1 MQDDKFKKVRVAI
14 IGLGNRGNDIYAHY
28 QLVAPDEMQITAVA
42 DPIKEKRKAAQKL
55 YKVPL
60 ENCFSTGE
68 ELLDQPKLADV
79 VVIATQDKQHVKQAV
94 KAIEKGYHVLC
105 EKPISP
111 DIDECLLLQ
120 QKAHEHNKMVAVG
133 HVLRYTP
140 FYSKLKEIIDSGR
153 LGDIVT
159 IQAMENVTYWHQ
171 AHSYVRGNWR
181 NSKETS
187 PMIMAKS
194 CHDMDIFIWL
204 LGKKCRRISSYGS
217 LYLFKS
223 DMAPKGAARRC
234 LDGCKVKEKCPYDAE
249 KIYVTNKRTGIRD
262 VIQNNR
268 TGDDAWPVSVL
279 TPNDLTE
286 SAIYKALKEGPYG
299 RCVYYCDNNVVD
311 HQVVSM
317 EFEDHVTGDFTMT
330 AFTGKGGRTIHIC
343 GTMGDALGNLSENTI
358 TVREF
363 GKEPE
368 VINTAYGDMSG
379 HAGGDNRLIHD
390 FLQAVSKGNCQEHLK
405 TGIDVSIQ
413 SHIMAMAAEFSRQ
426 NNGQMV
432 DLEEFINDK
441 LYKKIQL

>member
-1 MQDDKFKKVRVAI
+1 MHSNKCDKIKVAV

-42 DPIKEKRKAAQKL
+42 DPIKKKREAAQKL
-55 YKVPL
+55 YNVPA
-60 ENCFSTGE
+60 ENCFSSGE
-68 ELLDQPKLADV
+68 ELLSQPRLADA

-94 KAIEKGYHVLC
+94 AAIEKGYHVIC

-111 DIDECLLLQ
+111 DIEECLLLQ
-120 QKAHEHNKMVAVG
+120 QKAHEHSRMVAVG

-140 FYSKLKEIIDSGR
+140 FYSKLKEVIDSGR
-153 LGDIVT
+153 LGQIVT

-181 NSKETS
+181 DSHETS

-194 CHDMDIFIWL
+194 CHDMDIFAWL
-204 LGKKCRRISSYGS
+204 LNKKCKRISSFGN
-217 LYLFKS
+217 LYLFKPE
-223 DMAPKGAARRC
+223 MAPEGAAKRC
-234 LDGCKVKEKCPYDAE
+234 LDGCKAKDKCPYDAE
-249 KIYVTNKRTGIRD
+249 KIYITNKRTGIRD
-262 VIQNNR
+262 VTANNR
-268 TGDDAWPVSVL
+268 TGDDAWPVSIL
-279 TPNDLTE
+279 SPNDVTE
-286 SAIYKALKEGPYG
+286 EAIYKALKEGPYG

-317 EFEDHVTGDFTMT
+317 EFEGHVTADFTMT
-330 AFTGKGGRTIHIC
+330 AFTGAGGRTIHVC
-343 GTMGDALGNLSENTI
+343 GTNGDAFGNLGNNTLTI
-358 TVREF
+358 REF

-390 FLQAVSKGNCQEHLK
+390 FLSAVSRGNCEESLT

-413 SHIMAMAAEFSRQ
+413 SHIMAIAAELSRQ
-426 NNGQMV
+426 NKGEMV
-432 DLEEFINDK
+432 DIDRFIKDK
-441 LYKKIQL
+441 FYERI